1 MTVIEKA
8 KRSVVCVCVD
18 GVDKGTGV
26 VVAEGKVLT
35 CSHVLGDKEN
45 WPNRKFSIKFLGAMI
60 KQAEDGNS
68 GCVERC
74 EATEVEIDGDFVA
87 DGDHDLAVLKWTGA
101 LPKDVEVSCFSM
113 SYPRPLTQV
122 FAFGFPESAKYW
134 AQADFFSMVEETI
147 HKETNSIHWT
157 ICSNV
162 VSHAFS
168 GAPVFSQE
176 YGTVIGI
183 AVEIKRM
190 DATYRNMSTGYVIPV
205 PTIVKALPQLK
216 RLLEPSIN
224 AEHQRL
230 ISKLKADMAAKLR
243 SSATAIQKLRDLV
256 PQDIFVG
263 PGSSEEMRIV
273 DCLVEAKMSFPD
285 LALALHQCQKS
296 LEQNNDIQGALA
308 ISRLYATIL
317 STTLNPDIIKR
328 IREGL
333 SSNDKFVVVPSTHCS
348 LVEVFMAG
356 AEGRLAEFR
365 KIDAG
370 SRDVPVGR
378 QMLRAAPP
386 DKGIT
391 SPADRAKSLRRPL
404 SDQLNIVESEF
415 VDQDAWSD
423 QIRAQLRLEA
433 LFRGHVYLVTDGNP
447 QGIGVWF
454 TDDVSE
460 HVNNDFPALK
470 LVRRVPP
477 DPASRQAQTN
487 AMAPWISRDLLP
499 PCGE

>member
-1 MTVIEKA
+1 
-8 KRSVVCVCVD
+8 
-18 GVDKGTGV
+18 
-26 VVAEGKVLT
+26 
-35 CSHVLGDKEN
+35 
-45 WPNRKFSIKFLGAMI
+45 
-60 KQAEDGNS
+60 
-68 GCVERC
+68 
-74 EATEVEIDGDFVA
+74 
-87 DGDHDLAVLKWTGA
+87 
-101 LPKDVEVSCFSM
+101 
-113 SYPRPLTQV
+113 
-122 FAFGFPESAKYW
+122 
-134 AQADFFSMVEETI
+134 
-147 HKETNSIHWT
+147 
-157 ICSNV
+157 
-162 VSHAFS
+162 
-168 GAPVFSQE
+168 
-176 YGTVIGI
+176 
-183 AVEIKRM
+183 
-190 DATYRNMSTGYVIPV
+190 
-205 PTIVKALPQLK
+205 
-216 RLLEPSIN
+216 
-224 AEHQRL
+224 
-230 ISKLKADMAAKLR
+230 
-243 SSATAIQKLRDLV
+243 
-256 PQDIFVG
+256 
-263 PGSSEEMRIV
+263 
-273 DCLVEAKMSFPD
+273 MSFPD

-317 STTLNPDIIKR
+317 STTLDPDIIKR

-348 LVEVFMAG
+348 LIEVFMAG

-365 KIDAG
+365 KKDAG
-370 SRDVPVGR
+370 SREVPVGR

-433 LFRGHVYLVTDGNP
+433 LFRGHVYLVSDGNP

-470 LVRRVPP
+470 LIKRVSP
-477 DPASRQAQTN
+477 DAESRQAQTN